1 MRQRVRLRD
10 ETVDVESSTPA
21 GDRILYQLRSPET
34 GRLLTALCPPDIAE
48 HIGGAIRCVEE
59 NRAALALR
67 AG

>member
-10 ETVDVESSTPA
+10 EAFEVESSTPA
-21 GDRILYQLRSPET
+21 GDSILYQLRSPET

-48 HIGGAIRCVEE
+48 PIGGAIRCVDEI
-59 NRAALALR
+59 RAALALR